1 MTLTSSILPH
11 AACPLCHTE
20 SVGMSDQA
28 FAAGAL
34 WRCTTCGQTWT
45 AERLAAVAG
54 YEAWVAARAST
65 AAVQS

>member
-1 MTLTSSILPH
+1 MTADSPV
-11 AACPLCHTE
+11 AACPLCHTA
-20 SVGMSDQA
+20 SAGLSAQA

-45 AERLAAVAG
+45 AERLAAVAA
-54 YEAWVAARAST
+54 YEAWVAARASN

>member
-1 MTLTSSILPH
+1 MTLASPV

-20 SVGMSDQA
+20 SAGLSAQA

-34 WRCTTCGQTWT
+34 WRCTTCGQSWT
-45 AERLAAVAG
+45 AERLATVG
-54 YEAWVAARAST
+54 HNPAWVAARAST